1 MKTDE
6 NLKQLKKFAASYKE
20 QLGIYGIRL
29 RIEVDPDFVPD
40 PDTDDVQLYRILVND
55 KVFSNL
61 MTEDETKN
69 DIVGLAETF
78 NIFKALPS
86 RFYEKIM
93 FDREVER
100 IKKQLRSWDDKSY
113 DFFPNELD
121 FDEDEEEDACPSI
134 RAYIDELSITDS
146 NIHSFLVHKV
156 TMDENDNI
164 KLIGKIQG
172 DAGYYYGEDEL
183 YTTLGSVLPSDMELI
198 QVPVCDETKNIINET
213 TEENGKQTEE

>member
-6 NLKQLKKFAASYKE
+6 NLKQLKKFAVSYKE

-29 RIEVDPDFVPD
+29 RIEIDPDFVPEQ
-40 PDTDDVQLYRILVND
+40 DTDNVQLYRILVND

-100 IKKQLRSWDDKSY
+100 IKKQLRSWEDKSY

-121 FDEDEEEDACPSI
+121 FDDDEEEDACPSI
-134 RAYIDELSITDS
+134 RAYIDELSITDID
-146 NIHSFLVHKV
+146 IHSFLVHKI

-172 DAGYYYGEDEL
+172 DVGYSYVEDDM
-183 YTTLGSVLPSDMELI
+183 YTTLGSVLPSDLELI
-198 QVPVCDETKNIINET
+198 QVPVYDENKNIINET
-213 TEENGKQTEE
+213 TEENGEQTEE

>member
-29 RIEVDPDFVPD
+29 RIEIDPDFVPEQ
-40 PDTDDVQLYRILVND
+40 DTDDVQLYRILVND

-78 NIFKALPS
+78 NIFKDLPS

-93 FDREVER
+93 FDREVKR
-100 IKKQLRSWDDKSY
+100 IKKQLRSWEDKSY

-121 FDEDEEEDACPSI
+121 FDDDEEEDACPSI

-146 NIHSFLVHKV
+146 DIHSFLVHKI

-172 DAGYYYGEDEL
+172 DVWYSYVEDDL
-183 YTTLGSVLPSDMELI
+183 YTTLCSVLPSDLELI
-198 QVPVCDETKNIINET
+198 QVPVYDENKNIINET
-213 TEENGKQTEE
+213 TEENGEQTEE

>member
-29 RIEVDPDFVPD
+29 RIEIDPDFVPEQ
-40 PDTDDVQLYRILVND
+40 DTDDVQLYRILVND

-78 NIFKALPS
+78 NIFKDLPS

-93 FDREVER
+93 FDREVKR
-100 IKKQLRSWDDKSY
+100 IKKQLRSWEDKSY

-121 FDEDEEEDACPSI
+121 FDDDDEEDACPSI

-146 NIHSFLVHKV
+146 DIHSFLVHKI

-172 DAGYYYGEDEL
+172 DVGYSYVEDDL
-183 YTTLGSVLPSDMELI
+183 YTTLCSVLPSDLELI
-198 QVPVCDETKNIINET
+198 QVPVYDENKNIINET
-213 TEENGKQTEE
+213 TEENGEQTEE

>member
-6 NLKQLKKFAASYKE
+6 NLKQIKKFAASYKE

-29 RIEVDPDFVPD
+29 RIEVDPDFVPE

-100 IKKQLRSWDDKSY
+100 IKKQLRSWEDKSY

-134 RAYIDELSITDS
+134 RAYIDEISITDC
-146 NIHSFLVHKV
+146 NIHSFIVHKI
-156 TMDENDNI
+156 TMDGNENI
-164 KLIGKIQG
+164 KLYGKIQ
-172 DAGYYYGEDEL
+172 DDVNYGYEVDDF
-183 YTTLGSVLPSDMELI
+183 YTTLGSVLPSDLELI
-198 QVPVCDETKNIINET
+198 QVPVYDETKSIINET
-213 TEENGKQTEE
+213 TEENGEQTEE

>member
-29 RIEVDPDFVPD
+29 RIEVDPDFVPE

-78 NIFKALPS
+78 NIFKSLPS

-100 IKKQLRSWDDKSY
+100 IKEQLRSWEDKSY
-113 DFFPNELD
+113 DFFPSELD
-121 FDEDEEEDACPSI
+121 FDDDEEEDACPSI

-146 NIHSFLVHKV
+146 NIHSFLVHKI
-156 TMDENDNI
+156 TMDDNDNI

-172 DAGYYYGEDEL
+172 DVGYSYVEDDL
-183 YTTLGSVLPSDMELI
+183 YTTLGSVLPSDLELI
-198 QVPVCDETKNIINET
+198 QVPVYDETKNIINET
-213 TEENGKQTEE
+213 TEENGEQTEE

>member
-20 QLGIYGIRL
+20 QLCIYGIRL
-29 RIEVDPDFVPD
+29 RIEIDPDFVPD

-78 NIFKALPS
+78 NIFKDLPS

-100 IKKQLRSWDDKSY
+100 IKEQLRSWEDKSY

-146 NIHSFLVHKV
+146 KIHSFLVHKI
-156 TMDENDNI
+156 TMDDNDNI

-172 DAGYYYGEDEL
+172 DVGYSYVEDDL
-183 YTTLGSVLPSDMELI
+183 YTTLGSVLPSDLELI
-198 QVPVCDETKNIINET
+198 QVPVYDETKNIINET
-213 TEENGKQTEE
+213 TEENGEQTEE